1 MKELKNY
8 KRKSKHVRPELLSGE
23 YSETSNYF
31 KYDITASK
39 VSDEE
44 IKKLAKLAND
54 RLYKLE
60 KSGQDE
66 YSKEYQL
73 VKHYADG
80 DPNGKG
86 SIYNVSKKPGE
97 KNPDRIRFTSS
108 ARGMTTEERSYL
120 VTTLRNFLRAE
131 TSTVTGT
138 KNMAKQ
144 ALATYKKNNRNAPK
158 DMTYQQYQKLW
169 KAYREVVIPDKE
181 SHEAYNAFI
190 TMMETTDLYQL
201 SQDQIEQA
209 MKYIKTSEESS
220 VVGMLADIK
229 EKTNIDSGGFIK
241 WV

>member
-1 MKELKNY
+1 MRELKNY
-8 KRKSKHVRPELLSGE
+8 KRTSKHVRPELLSGQ
-23 YSETSNYF
+23 YSDTSNYF
-31 KYDITASK
+31 KYDIKASK

-44 IKKLAKLAND
+44 IKRMAKLAND

-86 SIYNVSKKPGE
+86 KIYNTSE
-97 KNPDRIRFTSS
+97 DSDRIRFTSS
-108 ARGMTTEERSYL
+108 ARGMSTEERSYY
-120 VTTLRNFLRAE
+120 VNTLRNFLRAE

-138 KNMAKQ
+138 RNVAKR
-144 ALATYKKNNRNAPK
+144 ALATYKKNNKKAPQ
-158 DMTYQQYQKLW
+158 DMTYSQYQKLW
-169 KAYREVVIPDKE
+169 KTYREVVIPDKE
-181 SHEAYNAFI
+181 AHEAYNAFI

-229 EKTNIDSGGFIK
+229 EKTNIENGGFIK

>member
-1 MKELKNY
+1 MRNP
-8 KRKSKHVRPELLSGE
+8 RTSKHVRPELLSGE

-31 KYDITASK
+31 KYDVTASK
-39 VSDEE
+39 VTDAE

-86 SIYNVSKKPGE
+86 SIYNTSSDA
-97 KNPDRIRFTSS
+97 DRIRFKSS
-108 ARGMTTEERSYL
+108 ARGMSTEERSYL
-120 VTTLRNFLRAE
+120 VYTLRNFLRAE
-131 TSTVTGT
+131 TSTITGT
-138 KNMAKQ
+138 KNVAKR
-144 ALATYKKNNRNAPK
+144 ALATYKENNPQAPE
-158 DMTYQQYQKLW
+158 DMTYSQYQKLW
-169 KAYREVVIPDKE
+169 KTYREVVVPDKE

-201 SQDQIEQA
+201 SQDQIAEA

-229 EKTNIDSGGFIK
+229 EKTSIENGGFIK

>member
-8 KRKSKHVRPELLSGE
+8 RRTSKHVRPELISGS
-23 YSETSNYF
+23 YSDTSNYF
-31 KYDITASK
+31 KYDVKASK

-86 SIYNVSKKPGE
+86 SIYNTSEDV
-97 KNPDRIRFTSS
+97 DRIRFKSS
-108 ARGMTTEERSYL
+108 ARGMTTEERSYY
-120 VTTLRNFLRAE
+120 VNTLRNFVRAE
-131 TSTVTGT
+131 TSTITGT
-138 KNMAKQ
+138 INVAKS
-144 ALATYKKNNRNAPK
+144 ALATYKKNNPNAPQ
-158 DMTYQQYQKLW
+158 DMTYSQYQKLW
-169 KAYREVVIPDKE
+169 KTYREVVIPDKE
-181 SHEAYNAFI
+181 AHEAYNAFI

-229 EKTNIDSGGFIK
+229 EKTSIENGGFIK

>member
-1 MKELKNY
+1 MKALKNY
-8 KRKSKHVRPELLSGE
+8 KRTSKHVRPELISGS
-23 YSETSNYF
+23 YSDTSNYF
-31 KYDITASK
+31 KYDVKASK

-54 RLYKLE
+54 RLYRLE
-60 KSGQDE
+60 KTGQDE

-80 DPNGKG
+80 DPDGKG
-86 SIYNVSKKPGE
+86 RIYNTSSDG
-97 KNPDRIRFTSS
+97 DRIRFKSS

-120 VTTLRNFLRAE
+120 VKTLCNFVRAE
-131 TSTVTGT
+131 TSTITGT
-138 KNMAKQ
+138 RNVAKR
-144 ALATYKKNNRNAPK
+144 ALAIYKENNPNAPQ
-158 DMTYQQYQKLW
+158 DMTYNQYQKLW
-169 KAYREVVIPDKE
+169 KTYREVVIPDKE
-181 SHEAYNAFI
+181 AHEAYNAFI

-229 EKTNIDSGGFIK
+229 EKTSIENGGFIK

>member
-1 MKELKNY
+1 MRALRNY
-8 KRKSKHVRPELLSGE
+8 QRKSNHVRPELLSGE
-23 YSETSNYF
+23 YSETAGNYF
-31 KYDITASK
+31 KYDVKASK

-44 IKKLAKLAND
+44 IKRLAKLAND

-86 SIYNVSKKPGE
+86 KIYNTSMDS
-97 KNPDRIRFTSS
+97 DRIRFTSS
-108 ARGMTTEERSYL
+108 ARGMTGEDRSYL
-120 VTTLRNFLRAE
+120 VNTLRNFLRAE
-131 TSTVTGT
+131 SSTVTGT
-138 KNMAKQ
+138 KNIARK
-144 ALATYKKNNRNAPK
+144 ALATYKKNNPNAPE
-158 DMTYQQYQKLW
+158 DMTYSQYQKLW
-169 KAYREVVIPDKE
+169 KTYREVVIPDKE
-181 SHEAYNAFI
+181 AHEAYNAFI

-229 EKTNIDSGGFIK
+229 EKTNIENGGFIK

>member
-8 KRKSKHVRPELLSGE
+8 KRKSKHVRPELLSGS
-23 YSETSNYF
+23 YSETTRNYF
-31 KYDITASK
+31 KYDIKSSK

-80 DPNGKG
+80 DPEGKG
-86 SIYNVSKKPGE
+86 KIYNTSEDV
-97 KNPDRIRFTSS
+97 DRIRFKSS
-108 ARGMTTEERSYL
+108 ARGMTEEDRSYL
-120 VTTLRNFLRAE
+120 VYTMRNFLRAE
-131 TSTVTGT
+131 TSTITGT
-138 KNMAKQ
+138 KNAAKR
-144 ALATYKKNNRNAPK
+144 ALATYKENNPNAPQ
-158 DMTYQQYQKLW
+158 DMTYKQYQKLW
-169 KAYREVVIPDKE
+169 KTYREVVIPDKE

-190 TMMETTDLYQL
+190 SMMENTDLYQL
-201 SQDQIEQA
+201 SQDQMEQA

-229 EKTNIDSGGFIK
+229 EKTNIDNGGFIK

>member
-1 MKELKNY
+1 MRELKNY
-8 KRKSKHVRPELLSGE
+8 KRTSKHVRPELISGE

-31 KYDITASK
+31 KYDIKASK

-86 SIYNVSKKPGE
+86 KIYNTSE
-97 KNPDRIRFTSS
+97 DSDRIRFTSS
-108 ARGMTTEERSYL
+108 ARGMSTEDRSYL
-120 VTTLRNFLRAE
+120 VNTLRNFLRSE
-131 TSTVTGT
+131 TSTITGT
-138 KNMAKQ
+138 KNVAKR
-144 ALATYKKNNRNAPK
+144 ALATYKKNNPNAPEG
-158 DMTYQQYQKLW
+158 MTYSQYQKLW
-169 KAYREVVIPDKE
+169 KTYREVVVPDKE
-181 SHEAYNAFI
+181 SHQAYNAFI

-201 SQDQIEQA
+201 SQDQIEEA

-229 EKTNIDSGGFIK
+229 EKTNIENGGFIK

>member
-1 MKELKNY
+1 MRELRNWFA
-8 KRKSKHVRPELLSGE
+8 SKHVRPELISGS
-23 YSETSNYF
+23 YSDTSNYF
-31 KYDITASK
+31 KYDIKASK

-44 IKKLAKLAND
+44 IKRMSKLAND

-86 SIYNVSKKPGE
+86 KIYNTSE
-97 KNPDRIRFTSS
+97 DSDRIRFTSS
-108 ARGMTTEERSYL
+108 ARGMTTEERSYY
-120 VTTLRNFLRAE
+120 VNTLRNFLRAE

-138 KNMAKQ
+138 KNVAKQ
-144 ALATYKKNNRNAPK
+144 ALATYKKNNPNAPE
-158 DMTYQQYQKLW
+158 DMTYSQYQKLW
-169 KAYREVVIPDKE
+169 KTYREVVIPDKE
-181 SHEAYNAFI
+181 AHEAYNAFI

-229 EKTNIDSGGFIK
+229 EKTSIENGGFIK

>member
-1 MKELKNY
+1 MRELKNY
-8 KRKSKHVRPELLSGE
+8 KRASKHVRPELISGS
-23 YSETSNYF
+23 YSDTSNYF
-31 KYDITASK
+31 KYDVKASK

-86 SIYNVSKKPGE
+86 SIYNTSSDA
-97 KNPDRIRFTSS
+97 DRIRFKSS

-120 VTTLRNFLRAE
+120 VNTLRNFVRAE
-131 TSTVTGT
+131 TSTITGT
-138 KNMAKQ
+138 RNAAKR
-144 ALATYKKNNRNAPK
+144 ALATYKENNPNAPQ
-158 DMTYQQYQKLW
+158 DMTYSQYQKLW
-169 KAYREVVIPDKE
+169 KTYREVVIPDKE
-181 SHEAYNAFI
+181 AHEAYNAFI

-229 EKTNIDSGGFIK
+229 EKTSIENGGFIK